1 MDTVLLACDHYNLD
15 DCFKLAVEFGLGLE
29 VQTFAYPT
37 MLDEGLDARVNEY
50 KARLEGFD
58 RPLTMHGAFLDM
70 ASASLD
76 PKVVAVARE
85 RYTKNI
91 EIAAQIGAGLVVFH
105 ANYLTNIRTEAF
117 RRAWTQRQID
127 FWTPMA
133 ELAASFDVR
142 IAIEN
147 MWEFEPRIIADILHE
162 VNSPFLVS
170 CLDTSHAHLYGEV
183 PFQEWLDE
191 LGAFIQ
197 YIHLNNTGGVADDHR
212 GLNDGVMDYTSILPQ
227 LRTLPGGVHLGDDEN
242 NGDAS
247 QFAILRSGSTSRN
260 KSLRLLH

>member
-37 MLDEGLDARVNEY
+37 MLDEDLDERVNEY
-50 KARLEGFD
+50 KTRLQGFD
-58 RPLTMHGAFLDM
+58 RPLAMHGAFLDM

-91 EIAAQIGAGLVVFH
+91 EIAAEVGASLVVFH
-105 ANYLTNIRTEAF
+105 ANYLTNIRTEPF

-127 FWTPMA
+127 FWNPMA
-133 ELAASFDVR
+133 ELAANLDVR

-147 MWEFEPRIIADILHE
+147 MWEYEPCIIADVLRE
-162 VNSPFLVS
+162 VNSPYLVS

-183 PFQEWLDE
+183 PFREWLDE
-191 LGAFIQ
+191 LGEFIQ
-197 YIHLNNTGGVADDHR
+197 HIHLNNTGGVADDHR
-212 GLNDGVMDYTSILPQ
+212 ALDDGVMDYAAILPQ
-227 LRTLPGGVHLGDDEN
+227 LRALPNQVVFSLEMT
-242 NGDAS
+242 
-247 QFAILRSGSTSRN
+247 STTAMRH
-260 KSLRLLH
+260 SLPFFDLDQQVATIP